1 MAVIDEEYRRLEK
14 SLIKKHGSLKETPED
29 DQTLMKI
36 RVKYFGW
43 SYEKANKK
51 AKNKEGTDLSHIKR
65 YEPEKTMLLNENAIR
80 KFAERNGVPLADF
93 GRLIGKRPNYLNG
106 LMTIGFTKVEMV
118 EQIAYWLGVEREEI
132 IDGEQVK
139 KRQPQIDFDKKKV
152 TDYMAQK
159 NYKIEDLES
168 YLYVRTNIVRMALV
182 KGRGPAYV
190 VKSLCDMAGIG
201 YQEE

>member
-1 MAVIDEEYRRLEK
+1 MAVIDDYYYELENK
-14 SLIKKHGSLKETPED
+14 LLKKYGSWSKVPED
-29 DQTLMKI
+29 DMNLIKI
-36 RVKYFGW
+36 RVLYVGE
-43 SYEKANKK
+43 SYQEASEKATVNKDK
-51 AKNKEGTDLSHIKR
+51 YGHIKK
-65 YEPEKTMLLNENAIR
+65 YEPEKTTLLNENAIR

-106 LMTIGFTKVEMV
+106 LMTTGFTEVEMV

-132 IDGEQVK
+132 IDGEEVK